1 VPDKTLDDSVGVG
14 MAEHPHLH
22 PSEMSADQRRDE
34 IAALLARGYL
44 RLRADGNGSRDCGE
58 EIAVNR
64 DKPLEVIGGSS
75 PYARAV

>member
-1 VPDKTLDDSVGVG
+1 

-22 PSEMSADQRRDE
+22 PSEMTPEQRREE

-44 RLRADGNGSRDCGE
+44 RLRAEENATDGDGE
-58 EIAVNR
+58 ISVNR
-64 DKPLEVIGGSS
+64 DKPLEVIEASS

>member
-1 VPDKTLDDSVGVG
+1 

-22 PSEMSADQRRDE
+22 PSEMSAEQRREE

-44 RLRADGNGSRDCGE
+44 RLRADGNGRGE
-58 EIAVNR
+58 GGDEIAVNR

>member
-1 VPDKTLDDSVGVG
+1 
-14 MAEHPHLH
+14 
-22 PSEMSADQRRDE
+22 MSAEQRREE

-44 RLRADGNGSRDCGE
+44 RLRADGNGRGE
-58 EIAVNR
+58 GGDEIAVNR